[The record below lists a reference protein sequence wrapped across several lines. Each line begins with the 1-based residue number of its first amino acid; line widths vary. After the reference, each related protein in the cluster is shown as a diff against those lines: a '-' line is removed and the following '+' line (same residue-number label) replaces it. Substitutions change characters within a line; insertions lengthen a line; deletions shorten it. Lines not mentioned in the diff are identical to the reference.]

1 MTSLFSIDGRVTL
14 ETGSNCGFRPAME
27 IAFPKAGAMVAVGL
41 PKKESA
47 TAILSRFF
55 SALCCASQCE
65 RTRRRMLSQREAV
78 LVIFQLLEP

>member
-1 MTSLFSIDGRVTL
+1 MTSLFSIDGSVTL
-14 ETGSNCGFRPAME
+14 EMGSNGGFRPAME

-41 PKKESA
+41 PKASA
-47 TAILSRFF
+47 PAILSRFF

>member
-1 MTSLFSIDGRVTL
+1 MTPLFSIDGRVTL
-14 ETGSNCGFRPAME
+14 ETGSNGEFRPAME
-27 IAFPKAGAMVAVGL
+27 ISFPKAGEMVAAGL
-41 PKKESA
+41 PKKASA